1 VQRKQTINDLWRGQ
15 MKTIAL
21 DQAVAEIPDGA
32 TLMIG
37 GFMGVGIG
45 KLVSGKLV
53 RKIIASHIGLNPE
66 TQQQMVAGAIE
77 VELVPQ
83 GKGEVGMS
91 NQRH

>member
-1 VQRKQTINDLWRGQ
+1 
-15 MKTIAL
+15 
-21 DQAVAEIPDGA
+21 
-32 TLMIG
+32 
-37 GFMGVGIG
+37 
-45 KLVSGKLV
+45 VSGKLV

>member
-1 VQRKQTINDLWRGQ
+1 

-66 TQQQMVAGAIE
+66 TQ
-77 VELVPQ
+77 
-83 GKGEVGMS
+83 
-91 NQRH
+91 